1 MTSLLAQ
8 GNPKS
13 YLPDPGYD
21 AEHGAAPPVHPAMD
35 VQQEGSRMNSA
46 LLRISAAFAVAVCA
60 AVPVPAAAQHRVG
73 HAAMVYVSKA
83 GAADLYEIQ
92 ASQMATRRARRPQ
105 VRDFAQM
112 LIADHTHSTQMV
124 SEAAHSDGLDPRPP
138 VLERSQRMML
148 RQLEAARDRD
158 FDRLYLSQQIPAHV
172 QGLALHRAYA
182 RRGEGA
188 ALRRTAGEIVP
199 VVEHHLARA
208 RELARMR

>member
-1 MTSLLAQ
+1 M
-8 GNPKS
+8 K
-13 YLPDPGYD
+13 
-21 AEHGAAPPVHPAMD
+21 
-35 VQQEGSRMNSA
+35 SA
-46 LLRISAAFAVAVCA
+46 LLRISAVFAVALGTA
-60 AVPVPAAAQHRVG
+60 ASVPALAQHHVG

-83 GAADLYEIQ
+83 GAADLYEVR
-92 ASQMATRRARRPQ
+92 ASQIAVTRARRPQ
-105 VRDFAQM
+105 VREFAQM
-112 LIADHTHSTQMV
+112 LVTDHTRSTQMV
-124 SEAAHSDGLDPRPP
+124 ADAAHSDGLTPRPP
-138 VLERSQRMML
+138 MLEPSQRMML
-148 RQLEAARDRD
+148 RQLERARDRD